1 MQIIP
6 NKQFRVSSFLLSEKN
21 NAIGQDK
28 KILTYEQ
35 ATLESNK
42 DASEP

>member
-1 MQIIP
+1 MKIVP

-21 NAIGQDK
+21 NAIGQDQ
-28 KILTYEQ
+28 KILTDEQ

-42 DASEP
+42 GAPEP